1 MVAQVLE
8 ARGVTV
14 ERKFKLG
21 AREVVAP
28 ALENGDIDAYVE
40 YVGSYLT
47 FLEGEPTSDLEET
60 MTALRAALEPK
71 GLTALEPA
79 PAEDKNA
86 FVVTKET
93 ADEFSLVKISDLAT
107 ITGDFVFGG
116 PPECPS
122 DRSASAASSRS
133 TG

>member
-1 MVAQVLE
+1 
-8 ARGVTV
+8 
-14 ERKFKLG
+14 
-21 AREVVAP
+21 
-28 ALENGDIDAYVE
+28 
-40 YVGSYLT
+40 
-47 FLEGEPTSDLEET
+47 

-86 FVVTKET
+86 FVVTKAT

-116 PPECPS
+116 PPECPERPLCIGGLES
-122 DRSASAASSRS
+122 VYGL
-133 TG
+133 TFNV